1 MAQRP
6 RQGACPEPLP
16 TKLCPEAGCYC
27 TSNSLKS
34 GGREK
39 AQSLAIC
46 TKAPGYEGHSLR
58 GKTHLSPPQA
68 FSVSEKTSLPFHRA
82 EHRQQPAACRHTFCF
97 TFTSSLQMLS
107 AAGSLLCQV
116 YKGEPKF
123 CFVYSLW
130 QACSFH
136 LPSIRKWKAA
146 VLPLPMPQ

>member
-1 MAQRP
+1 MVQRP

-46 TKAPGYEGHSLR
+46 TKASGYEGHSLR

-107 AAGSLLCQV
+107 AAGSLLCQAC
-116 YKGEPKF
+116 KGEPKF